1 MMNGRLKLGAEG
13 VRTMANMTFEIKSD
27 NIQQAIKE
35 KDERVERALVQIGLM
50 MERYAQSICPVDTGR
65 LRNSIT
71 NDHDDTSVIVGTNVE
86 YAPYVEYG
94 TSRQRAQPYLKP
106 SVQDHLEEYK
116 SIIENSL
123 KS

>member
-1 MMNGRLKLGAEG
+1 
-13 VRTMANMTFEIKSD
+13 MANMTFEIKSD
-27 NIQQAIKE
+27 NIQQAIKD
-35 KDERVERALVQIGLM
+35 KDERVERALIQIGLM

-106 SVQDHLEEYK
+106 SVQNHLEEYK

>member
-1 MMNGRLKLGAEG
+1 
-13 VRTMANMTFEIKSD
+13 MANMQFEIKSD
-27 NIQQAIKE
+27 NIQQAIKD

-65 LRNSIT
+65 LRSSIT

-106 SVQDHLEEYK
+106 SVQDHLDEYK

>member
-1 MMNGRLKLGAEG
+1 
-13 VRTMANMTFEIKSD
+13 MANSMTFEIKSD
-27 NIQQAIKE
+27 NIQQAIKD
-35 KDERVERALVQIGLM
+35 KDERVVKALVQIGLM
-50 MERYAQSICPVDTGR
+50 MERYAQNRCPVRTGR
-65 LRNSIT
+65 LRSSIT

-106 SVQDHLEEYK
+106 SVQEHLDEYK